1 MLHTTRKHIQLF
13 KLKLE
18 IDLFE
23 GMSENRERWKSTK
36 GELGMNLIKGHD
48 ISIQNIPIKTEI

>member
-1 MLHTTRKHIQLF
+1 MLHTTRKHIHLF

-23 GMSENRERWKSTK
+23 GMSENWARWKSTRGK
-36 GELGMNLIKGHD
+36 LGMNLIKGQD
-48 ISIQNIPIKTEI
+48 IPIQNIPI

>member
-23 GMSENRERWKSTK
+23 GMSENQERWKSTK

-48 ISIQNIPIKTEI
+48 IPIQNIPI